1 MSVPAPV
8 RPAGPAGPPPP
19 DVGLIWAQDRAGAI
33 GVDGRLPWHLPEDLA
48 HFRETTAGSPVIM
61 GRATWESLP
70 ARFRPLPGR
79 TNIVLSRRR
88 DLVADGATVLPDL
101 PAALDAAAGHETWVI
116 GGASVYTE
124 AITRATRLEVT
135 EVDLDVAG
143 DTYAPTVDSTWVEV
157 ARSPADGWF
166 TSTAGHSYR
175 FVSYRRLPDAA
186 TA

>member
-8 RPAGPAGPPPP
+8 APGGPPPTE
-19 DVGLIWAQDRAGAI
+19 VGLIWAQTRAGVI

-70 ARFRPLPGR
+70 VRFRPLPGR
-79 TNIVLSRRR
+79 TNIVLSRGRGP
-88 DLVADGATVLPDL
+88 VADGATVLPDL
-101 PAALDAAAGHETWVI
+101 SSALGAAAGHEAWVI
-116 GGASVYTE
+116 GGASVYAE

-143 DTYAPTVDSTWVEV
+143 DTYAPTVDGTWVEV

-166 TSTAGHSYR
+166 TSTAGHRYR
-175 FVSYRRLPDAA
+175 FVSYRRRPDAA